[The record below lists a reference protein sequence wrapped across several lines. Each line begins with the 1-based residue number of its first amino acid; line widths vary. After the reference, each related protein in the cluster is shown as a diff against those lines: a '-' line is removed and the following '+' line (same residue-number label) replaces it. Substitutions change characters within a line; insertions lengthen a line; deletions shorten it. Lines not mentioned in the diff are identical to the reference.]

1 MARPRP
7 RGAPPPLTA
16 PDARALIALLA
27 LTLGLAGL
35 LAVEAEEEAG
45 SHRLASARVL
55 REHLAATGRDAVDAV
70 AATLAAAL
78 ADALGPAVNARAA
91 TPYEWL
97 APPATLAG
105 RTGAGGVLA
114 CASPAP
120 AWVRVDLRDD
130 TFAAAGAP
138 LPPAVARWA
147 YDTARAVVRA
157 ALPRPVAG
165 AGDAPYTVVF
175 GRGAAAG
182 RALVLGV
189 RRAPFDAPIA
199 AYGLVT
205 CADAFG
211 PRLVA
216 AARRR
221 EGAGAALDVA
231 LGDSLVDVGV
241 GEAGRGRAAVDEG
254 APAAAPRPGDLARA
268 EVAGVAVRARA
279 GAGAARRVVVPER
292 RRGRLAL
299 LALLAAAT
307 GGLAVVALR
316 QLRRAQELVRLRAD
330 FTSSVSHELRTP
342 LAQIRLFGETLALGR
357 VRGDAERR
365 AAAEAVVREARR
377 LERLVENVLH
387 VARTERRLNRPRLQV
402 VALAPLAADVAGD
415 FAPLAPDARVEA
427 LVPTGPDGGPLAGP
441 AEPGA
446 LRQVLLNL
454 LDNAARYGPPGQT
467 IAIGAAAA
475 AGGAVDVW
483 VDDAGP
489 GIPPAARA
497 RVWEPFVRLG
507 RGDLAG
513 AAGGR
518 AAGSPGSGLGLA
530 VVADLAR
537 LQGGRAW
544 VRDAPGGGARVGL
557 TLRAAPAPAAPTPAP
572 AAPAARPA
580 PGRAAP
586 ARA

>member
-91 TPYEWL
+91 SPYEVL

-120 AWVRVDLRDD
+120 AWVRVDLRDA

-216 AARRR
+216 AARQRQ
-221 EGAGAALDVA
+221 GAGAALDVA
-231 LGDSLVDVGV
+231 LGDSLVDVAV
-241 GEAGRGRAAVDEG
+241 GDGARREAAR
-254 APAAAPRPGDLARA
+254 GDLAGA
-268 EVAGVAVRARA
+268 VVAGVAVRARA

-402 VALAPLAADVAGD
+402 VALAPLAGDVARD

-427 LVPTGPDGGPLAGP
+427 RVPAGPGGAPLA
-441 AEPGA
+441 ARADPGA

-497 RVWEPFVRLG
+497 HVWEPFVRLG

-513 AAGGR
+513 APGGR

-557 TLRAAPAPAAPTPAP
+557 TLRAAPAPATPTTAAAAPAP
-572 AAPAARPA
+572 ASRPA